1 MIISYTRWKC
11 KDERF
16 VIRDI
21 GDTTNWGTDTIM
33 SKCSWYSNYT
43 KSPDNLECV
52 LRYCTNPGKSLI
64 IFPLWYGYKISSGTI
79 SLSVAESSSSEHG
92 SLPENVLKDDNS
104 IWHSSNKNADPIPY
118 ISFKMVKEEEVFMV
132 QVIDRLG
139 CPACSGRYKD
149 VEVRV
154 ALTSSYDGAVS
165 CVIKSGDGIIKTVHE

>member
-1 MIISYTRWKC
+1 M
-11 KDERF
+11 
-16 VIRDI
+16 
-21 GDTTNWGTDTIM
+21 
-33 SKCSWYSNYT
+33 
-43 KSPDNLECV
+43 
-52 LRYCTNPGKSLI
+52 
-64 IFPLWYGYKISSGTI
+64 
-79 SLSVAESSSSEHG
+79 SVAESSSSEHG

-165 CVIKSGDGIIKTVHE
+165 CGIKSGDGIIKTVHE